1 MRFPLV
7 RNLLA
12 LRGRRAEHPRSGA
25 RRRSDDTMFA
35 WVLILGSW
43 VAVLFLILHD
53 ATKDDSDGSAI
64 TKAAKHVKALAS
76 LAVPKARKRL
86 EAPGLETPSL
96 ETPSL
101 ETPGLKTPSLETPG
115 LKTPS
120 LETPGLETPGLETP
134 GLETPGPGTPQGKA
148 STPPVKQAP
157 LPLPKKHWWRRD
169 LRVAITAPELESAI
183 SDAVKNA
190 APGCE
195 DFVGVI
201 VQHTTPRSHRDPNWD
216 VRGVKFGKADRKAVD
231 EALAA
236 VVERMRREFLL
247 SDH

>member
-1 MRFPLV
+1 
-7 RNLLA
+7 
-12 LRGRRAEHPRSGA
+12 
-25 RRRSDDTMFA
+25 MFA
-35 WVLILGSW
+35 WILILGSW

-64 TKAAKHVKALAS
+64 TKAAKKVAKNVKALAS
-76 LAVPKARKRL
+76 LAVPKARERPETPSL
-86 EAPGLETPSL
+86 ETKSPETPSPETPSL

-101 ETPGLKTPSLETPG
+101 ETPS
-115 LKTPS
+115 
-120 LETPGLETPGLETP
+120 
-134 GLETPGPGTPQGKA
+134 PGTPQGET
-148 STPPVKQAP
+148 STPPVQPAP
-157 LPLPKKHWWRRD
+157 VSPRKKNWWRKE
-169 LRVAITAPELESAI
+169 LRVAMTAPELESAI
-183 SDAVKNA
+183 SDAVKKA

-236 VVERMRREFLL
+236 VVERMRHEFLL

>member
-1 MRFPLV
+1 
-7 RNLLA
+7 
-12 LRGRRAEHPRSGA
+12 
-25 RRRSDDTMFA
+25 MFA
-35 WVLILGSW
+35 WILILGSW

-53 ATKDDSDGSAI
+53 ATKDDSDGSAT
-64 TKAAKHVKALAS
+64 TKAAKKVAKNVKALAS
-76 LAVPKARKRL
+76 LAVPKARERPETPSL
-86 EAPGLETPSL
+86 ETKSPETPSPETPSL

-101 ETPGLKTPSLETPG
+101 ETRS
-115 LKTPS
+115 
-120 LETPGLETPGLETP
+120 
-134 GLETPGPGTPQGKA
+134 PGTPQGET
-148 STPPVKQAP
+148 STPPVQPAP
-157 LPLPKKHWWRRD
+157 VSPRKKNWWRKE
-169 LRVAITAPELESAI
+169 LRVAMTAPELESAI
-183 SDAVKNA
+183 SDAVKKA

-236 VVERMRREFLL
+236 VVERMRHEFLL

>member
-1 MRFPLV
+1 
-7 RNLLA
+7 
-12 LRGRRAEHPRSGA
+12 
-25 RRRSDDTMFA
+25 MFA
-35 WVLILGSW
+35 WILILGSW

-64 TKAAKHVKALAS
+64 TKAAKKVAKNVEALAS
-76 LAVPKARKRL
+76 LAVPKARERRETPNLKAPNL
-86 EAPGLETPSL
+86 ETPSPETPSPETPSL
-96 ETPSL
+96 ETPS
-101 ETPGLKTPSLETPG
+101 
-115 LKTPS
+115 
-120 LETPGLETPGLETP
+120 
-134 GLETPGPGTPQGKA
+134 PGTPQGET
-148 STPPVKQAP
+148 STPPVQPAP
-157 LPLPKKHWWRRD
+157 VPPRKKNWWRKE
-169 LRVAITAPELESAI
+169 LRVAMTAPELESAI
-183 SDAVKNA
+183 SDAIKKA

-236 VVERMRREFLL
+236 VVERMRHEFLL

>member
-1 MRFPLV
+1 
-7 RNLLA
+7 
-12 LRGRRAEHPRSGA
+12 
-25 RRRSDDTMFA
+25 MFA
-35 WVLILGSW
+35 WILILGSW

-64 TKAAKHVKALAS
+64 TKAAKKVAKNVKALAS
-76 LAVPKARKRL
+76 LAVPKARERRETPNLKAPSL
-86 EAPGLETPSL
+86 ETPNPETPSL
-96 ETPSL
+96 ETPS
-101 ETPGLKTPSLETPG
+101 
-115 LKTPS
+115 
-120 LETPGLETPGLETP
+120 
-134 GLETPGPGTPQGKA
+134 PGTPQGET
-148 STPPVKQAP
+148 STPPVQPAP
-157 LPLPKKHWWRRD
+157 VPPRKKNWWRKEF
-169 LRVAITAPELESAI
+169 RVAMTAPELESAI
-183 SDAVKNA
+183 SDAVKKA

-236 VVERMRREFLL
+236 VVERMQHEFLL

>member
-1 MRFPLV
+1 
-7 RNLLA
+7 
-12 LRGRRAEHPRSGA
+12 
-25 RRRSDDTMFA
+25 MFA
-35 WVLILGSW
+35 WILILGSW

-64 TKAAKHVKALAS
+64 AKAAKNVKALAS
-76 LAVPKARKRL
+76 LAVRKARKRL
-86 EAPGLETPSL
+86 ETPSLETSSLETPSL
-96 ETPSL
+96 ETPS
-101 ETPGLKTPSLETPG
+101 S
-115 LKTPS
+115 
-120 LETPGLETPGLETP
+120 
-134 GLETPGPGTPQGKA
+134 GTPQAEA
-148 STPPVKQAP
+148 STPPVKRAP
-157 LPLPKKHWWRRD
+157 LPLPKKNWWRRD
-169 LRVAITAPELESAI
+169 IRVAMTAPELESAI

-247 SDH
+247 SEH

>member
-1 MRFPLV
+1 
-7 RNLLA
+7 
-12 LRGRRAEHPRSGA
+12 
-25 RRRSDDTMFA
+25 MFA
-35 WVLILGSW
+35 WILILGSW

-64 TKAAKHVKALAS
+64 TKAAKKVAKNVKALAS
-76 LAVPKARKRL
+76 LAVPKARERRETPNLKAPSL
-86 EAPGLETPSL
+86 ETPNPETPSPETPSL
-96 ETPSL
+96 ETPS
-101 ETPGLKTPSLETPG
+101 
-115 LKTPS
+115 
-120 LETPGLETPGLETP
+120 
-134 GLETPGPGTPQGKA
+134 PGTPQGET
-148 STPPVKQAP
+148 STPPVQPAP
-157 LPLPKKHWWRRD
+157 VPPRKKNWWRNEF
-169 LRVAITAPELESAI
+169 RVAMTAPELESAI
-183 SDAVKNA
+183 SDAVKKA

-236 VVERMRREFLL
+236 VVERMRHEFLL

>member
-1 MRFPLV
+1 VSGTKLRPAFNFTMLRRDEVARLPEICLHSSAGA
-7 RNLLA
+7 RNI
-12 LRGRRAEHPRSGA
+12 RGRA

-35 WVLILGSW
+35 WILILGSW

-64 TKAAKHVKALAS
+64 TKAAKNVKALAS

-86 EAPGLETPSL
+86 ETPSLETPSL

-101 ETPGLKTPSLETPG
+101 ETPSPE
-115 LKTPS
+115 
-120 LETPGLETPGLETP
+120 
-134 GLETPGPGTPQGKA
+134 TPQGEA
-148 STPPVKQAP
+148 STSPVKQAP

-169 LRVAITAPELESAI
+169 PRVAMTAPELESAI